1 MEINK
6 NKLPK
11 RKPKKTFRSVT
22 GNFPSKK
29 NDRSVFFES
38 MLEKTL
44 FITLEF
50 DTNVISYLEQ
60 PVKIEYK
67 LNNRKTSYH
76 PDCLVNYKD
85 GKSKLIEVKYST
97 ELIEKKDEL
106 EIKFNQAR
114 LYAKQNDMTFDIFDE
129 KCIDVQTLR
138 NMEFLYSFAT
148 HPNDNGKEQTI
159 IDILKYN
166 QELSVLEVLA
176 LITENRFEQAKYLP
190 YIWKLVFENRLKVDY
205 EKVQINM
212 NSLIRLNDE

>member
-1 MEINK
+1 MEINE

-22 GNFPSKK
+22 GYFPSKK
-29 NDRSVFFES
+29 NGRSIFFES

-60 PVKIEYK
+60 PVKIEYE

-85 GKSKLIEVKYST
+85 SISKIIEVKYST

-114 LYAKQNDMTFDIFDE
+114 VYAKQNDMTFNIFDE
-129 KCIDVQTLR
+129 KCIDIQTLR

-148 HPNDNGKEQTI
+148 HPNDNDKEQTI
-159 IDILKYN
+159 INILKDN
-166 QELSVLEVLA
+166 QELSVLEVLV

>member
-1 MEINK
+1 MEINE

-22 GNFPSKK
+22 GYFPSKK
-29 NDRSVFFES
+29 NGRSIFFES
-38 MLEKTL
+38 MLEKTF

-50 DTNVISYLEQ
+50 DTDVISYLEQ
-60 PVKIEYK
+60 PIKIEYE

-85 GKSKLIEVKYST
+85 GKSKLLEVKYST

-114 LYAKQNDMTFDIFDE
+114 LYTKQNDMTFDIFDE
-129 KCIDVQTLR
+129 RCIDKKTLR

-148 HPNDNGKEQTI
+148 YPNDDKKEQTI
-159 IDILKYN
+159 IDILKDN

-205 EKVQINM
+205 EKIQINM
-212 NSLIRLNDE
+212 NSLLRLNDE

>member
-1 MEINK
+1 MKNNK

-22 GNFPSKK
+22 GHFPSKK
-29 NDRSVFFES
+29 NDRSMFFES

-50 DTNVISYLEQ
+50 DTNVVSYLEQ

-85 GKSKLIEVKYST
+85 GKSKLVEVKYST
-97 ELIEKKDEL
+97 EFIEKKDEL
-106 EIKFNQAR
+106 EIKFDQAR
-114 LYAKQNDMTFDIFDE
+114 LYAKQNDMTFDTFDE
-129 KCIDVQTLR
+129 RCIDVQTLR

-148 HPNDNGKEQTI
+148 HPRDNDKEQTI
-159 IDILKYN
+159 IDILKDN
-166 QELSVLEVLA
+166 QELSVIEVLA

-190 YIWKLVFENRLKVDY
+190 YIWKLVFENTIKVDY
-205 EKVQINM
+205 EKIQINM
-212 NSLIRLNDE
+212 NLLIRLNDE